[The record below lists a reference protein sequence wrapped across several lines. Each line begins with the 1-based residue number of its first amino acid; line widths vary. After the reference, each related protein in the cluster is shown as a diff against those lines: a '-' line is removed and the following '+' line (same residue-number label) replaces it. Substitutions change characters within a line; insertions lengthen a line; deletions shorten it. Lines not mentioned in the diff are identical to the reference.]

1 MDVTAIGELLI
12 DFAAI
17 RTDGEGYPI
26 LAANPG
32 GAPGNFLAALSKYG
46 ASTAILAKVGEDTF
60 GHLLVDTLEKAG
72 VHTGGIRLDRD
83 VFTTLAFVTFGPDG
97 ERSFTFSRKPG
108 ADAMLRFEELDLSLI
123 DEANVFH
130 FGTLSLT
137 NEPAATATRRAVAYA
152 KERGKLLTFDPNLR
166 LPLWTSPETARA
178 AMVWGLNQA
187 DIVKLSL
194 EEVEFLW
201 GLGAEE
207 GARKLLEE
215 HGVDLVF
222 VTLGAEGCYFRNRNG
237 AGYARYTGPLKVA
250 DTTGAGD
257 IFGGAAL
264 SRILENGKAPGEL
277 SLEELRAIAAFAC
290 TAASLSTQYLGG
302 ISSIQTGETVRN
314 AMKKEDRI

>member
-17 RTDGEGYPI
+17 QTDGEGYPI

-83 VFTTLAFVTFGPDG
+83 VFTTLAFVTFGADG

-123 DEANVFH
+123 DRSKLFH

-137 NEPAATATRRAVAYA
+137 NEPTATATRRAVAYA

-166 LPLWTSPETARA
+166 LPLWTSPEAARA
-178 AMVWGLNQA
+178 AMVWGLEQA

-215 HGVDLVF
+215 FGVRLVF
-222 VTLGAEGCYFRNRNG
+222 VTLGAGGCYFRNRNG
-237 AGYARYTGPLKVA
+237 GGYAKYTGPVKAV

-257 IFGGAAL
+257 IFGGAAV
-264 SRILENGKAPGEL
+264 SRILKAGKAPEALSPAELGE
-277 SLEELRAIAAFAC
+277 IAAFGCA
-290 TAASLSTQYLGG
+290 AASLSTQYLGG
-302 ISSIQTGETVRN
+302 ISSIQTGEAVRN